1 MQPDS
6 KPQASYPPGK
16 KPAAAVAMGPRLN
29 SNSVRR
35 HHHHSR
41 SKQPSLSR
49 SHTTAGTLSR
59 SSSCQFRSAAPPAP
73 APAAAAARLPQHT
86 RSHTTAGTL
95 SRSSS
100 SSSHLFR
107 SAAPPP
113 AAAAAAAAAARPS
126 PQYAR
131 SQSTPAMGETTT
143 TTTTTVLVGRS
154 RQPFIVDRRLLCA
167 ASPFFRDQL
176 QMPNRYASSSSPRSD
191 GLLTYRPVTLWLPG
205 ESTTMF
211 GLFVEWLHA
220 PLSFRSYLDDT
231 AAAAAAAAAATR
243 DPLSPSSLPS
253 SSSPASPAQL
263 LHWALVRLHLFAAHL
278 GLAPLQDLAM
288 DALQDLYLCC
298 DWDVSPAV
306 VTYLYTRCE
315 ARPAARLRRWAV
327 AMMAFSLAVADW
339 HTTTGSSGGGGRAG
353 GGPPPRP
360 DDSRT
365 AAAAAAATASAASA
379 ADADTRLRGLIGA
392 LPELAADYATH
403 VRSMRRAALDMRFKN
418 PQLRIPAN
426 ALRNEKRAFGFR
438 ECSFHSH
445 RRAVGQG
452 ACPHGASG
460 LRRAE
465 AGSRLDL
472 RTDEDDEEGAADD
485 EDDEDDDDTRQWEK
499 EWADEFLGWAW
510 EEEGEDAC
518 VPTTSLRRPP
528 RKAASR
534 GLTEKGNDGGGESAR
549 LLMSKF
555 GSYRA
560 KCPLRKLSS
569 RDSDLLPASV

>member
-6 KPQASYPPGK
+6 KPQTSYPPGK

-29 SNSVRR
+29 SNSVRH

-59 SSSCQFRSAAPPAP
+59 SSSCHFRSAAPPAP
-73 APAAAAARLPQHT
+73 APAPATSPAAAAARLPQHT

-95 SRSSS
+95 SRSC

-113 AAAAAAAAAARPS
+113 PAAAAAAAARPS
-126 PQYAR
+126 PQHAR
-131 SQSTPAMGETTT
+131 SQSTPAMGETTTTTT

-176 QMPNRYASSSSPRSD
+176 QMPNRYASSSSSPRSD

-220 PLSFRSYLDDT
+220 PRSFRSYLDDT
-231 AAAAAAAAAATR
+231 AAAAAAATR
-243 DPLSPSSLPS
+243 DPLSPSYLPS
-253 SSSPASPAQL
+253 SSSSASPAQL
-263 LHWALVRLHLFAAHL
+263 LHWAIVRLHLFAAHL

-298 DWDVSPAV
+298 DWDISPAV

-339 HTTTGSSGGGGRAG
+339 HATSS
-353 GGPPPRP
+353 
-360 DDSRT
+360 S
-365 AAAAAAATASAASA
+365 
-379 ADADTRLRGLIGA
+379 DADTRLRGLIGA

-465 AGSRLDL
+465 TGSRLDL
-472 RTDEDDEEGAADD
+472 RTDEDDEEGA

-499 EWADEFLGWAW
+499 EWADEFLGWEW

-534 GLTEKGNDGGGESAR
+534 GLIEKGKDGGGGSAR

-569 RDSDLLPASV
+569 RDSNLLSASV

>member
-6 KPQASYPPGK
+6 KPQTSYPPGK

-29 SNSVRR
+29 SNSVRH

-59 SSSCQFRSAAPPAP
+59 SSSCHFRSAAPPAP
-73 APAAAAARLPQHT
+73 ATSPAAAAARLPQHT
-86 RSHTTAGTL
+86 HQHARSHTTAGTL
-95 SRSSS
+95 SRSC
-100 SSSHLFR
+100 SSSHLFG
-107 SAAPPP
+107 SAAPP

-126 PQYAR
+126 PQHAR
-131 SQSTPAMGETTT
+131 SQSTPAMGETTTT

-176 QMPNRYASSSSPRSD
+176 QMPNRYASSSSSSSSSPRSD

-220 PLSFRSYLDDT
+220 PRSFRSYLDDT
-231 AAAAAAAAAATR
+231 AAAAAAAAATR

-253 SSSPASPAQL
+253 SSSSASPAQL

-298 DWDVSPAV
+298 DWDISPAV

-339 HTTTGSSGGGGRAG
+339 HTTSG
-353 GGPPPRP
+353 

-365 AAAAAAATASAASA
+365 AAAAATASAASA
-379 ADADTRLRGLIGA
+379 TDADTRLRGLIGA

-445 RRAVGQG
+445 RRDVGQG

-465 AGSRLDL
+465 TGSRLDL
-472 RTDEDDEEGAADD
+472 RTDEDDEEGA

-499 EWADEFLGWAW
+499 EWADEFLGWEW

-534 GLTEKGNDGGGESAR
+534 GLIEKGNDGGGGSAR

-569 RDSDLLPASV
+569 RDSNLLPASV

>member
-16 KPAAAVAMGPRLN
+16 KPAAAAAMGPRLN
-29 SNSVRR
+29 SNSVRH

-176 QMPNRYASSSSPRSD
+176 QMPNRYASSSSSSSSSPRSD

-220 PLSFRSYLDDT
+220 PRSFRSYLDDT
-231 AAAAAAAAAATR
+231 AAAAAAAAATR

-339 HTTTGSSGGGGRAG
+339 HTTTGSS
-353 GGPPPRP
+353 
-360 DDSRT
+360 
-365 AAAAAAATASAASA
+365 
-379 ADADTRLRGLIGA
+379 DADTRLRGLIGA

-465 AGSRLDL
+465 AASRLDL
-472 RTDEDDEEGAADD
+472 RTDEDDEEGAEDD

-518 VPTTSLRRPP
+518 VPTTR
-528 RKAASR
+528 
-534 GLTEKGNDGGGESAR
+534 
-549 LLMSKF
+549 
-555 GSYRA
+555 
-560 KCPLRKLSS
+560 
-569 RDSDLLPASV
+569 

>member
-6 KPQASYPPGK
+6 KQQTSYPPGK
-16 KPAAAVAMGPRLN
+16 KPGAAAAAAMGPRLN
-29 SNSVRR
+29 SNNVRH

-41 SKQPSLSR
+41 STPPSLSR
-49 SHTTAGTLSR
+49 SHTTAGALSR
-59 SSSCQFRSAAPPAP
+59 SSSCLFRSAAPPVP
-73 APAAAAARLPQHT
+73 APAQVAAAARLPQHT
-86 RSHTTAGTL
+86 RGHTTAGTL
-95 SRSSS
+95 SRSC

-107 SAAPPP
+107 SAAAPL
-113 AAAAAAAAAARPS
+113 AAAAAAASAARPS
-126 PQYAR
+126 PQHAR
-131 SQSTPAMGETTT
+131 SQSTPAMGA
-143 TTTTTVLVGRS
+143 TTTTVLVGRS

-176 QMPNRYASSSSPRSD
+176 QMPNRYASSSSSPRSD

-220 PLSFRSYLDDT
+220 PRSFRSYLDDT
-231 AAAAAAAAAATR
+231 AAAATR
-243 DPLSPSSLPS
+243 DPLSPSSSSPSSLPS
-253 SSSPASPAQL
+253 SSSSASPAQL

-278 GLAPLQDLAM
+278 GLAALQDLAM

-298 DWDVSPAV
+298 DWDISPGV

-339 HTTTGSSGGGGRAG
+339 HTTSSGGDD
-353 GGPPPRP
+353 

-365 AAAAAAATASAASA
+365 AAAAAAAATVSAASA
-379 ADADTRLRGLIGA
+379 TDADTRLRGLIGA
-392 LPELAADYATH
+392 LPELAADYAAH

-426 ALRNEKRAFGFR
+426 ALHNEKRAFGFR

-465 AGSRLDL
+465 TGSRLDL
-472 RTDEDDEEGAADD
+472 RMEEDEEGTEEDEDEDDEE
-485 EDDEDDDDTRQWEK
+485 DDDTRQWEK
-499 EWADEFLGWAW
+499 EWADELLGWEW
-510 EEEGEDAC
+510 EEDGEDAC

-528 RKAASR
+528 RKAAPR
-534 GLTEKGNDGGGESAR
+534 GLIEKGDDGGGGSAR

-560 KCPLRKLSS
+560 KCPLRKPSS
-569 RDSDLLPASV
+569 RDSNLLPASV

>member
-6 KPQASYPPGK
+6 KQQTSYPPGK
-16 KPAAAVAMGPRLN
+16 KPAAAAADMGPRLN
-29 SNSVRR
+29 SKSVRH

-41 SKQPSLSR
+41 STPPSLSR
-49 SHTTAGTLSR
+49 SHTTAGALSR
-59 SSSCQFRSAAPPAP
+59 SSSCLFRSAAPPVPTPAP
-73 APAAAAARLPQHT
+73 AAAAAAARLPQHT
-86 RSHTTAGTL
+86 RSHTTASTL
-95 SRSSS
+95 SRSC

-107 SAAPPP
+107 SAAPL
-113 AAAAAAAAAARPS
+113 AAAAARPS
-126 PQYAR
+126 PQHAR
-131 SQSTPAMGETTT
+131 SQSTPAMGA
-143 TTTTTVLVGRS
+143 TTTTVLVGRS

-191 GLLTYRPVTLWLPG
+191 GLLTYRLVTLWLPG

-220 PLSFRSYLDDT
+220 PRSFRSYLDDT
-231 AAAAAAAAAATR
+231 AAAAAAAAATR
-243 DPLSPSSLPS
+243 DPLSSPSSLPS
-253 SSSPASPAQL
+253 SSSSASPAQL

-298 DWDVSPAV
+298 DWDISPGV

-339 HTTTGSSGGGGRAG
+339 HVTSSSG
-353 GGPPPRP
+353 

-365 AAAAAAATASAASA
+365 AATATVAATVSAASA
-379 ADADTRLRGLIGA
+379 TDADTRLRGLIGA

-465 AGSRLDL
+465 TGSRLDL
-472 RTDEDDEEGAADD
+472 RTEEDDEGAEEDEEDEDED

-499 EWADEFLGWAW
+499 EWADELMGWEW

-528 RKAASR
+528 RKAAPR
-534 GLTEKGNDGGGESAR
+534 GLIEKGNDGGGGSAR

-560 KCPLRKLSS
+560 KCPLRKLPS
-569 RDSDLLPASV
+569 RDSNLLPASV